1 LAVNGEFGIIRLGRT
16 AQAVY
21 ETLVDNAAMT
31 VADVHTVLGLSTP
44 QIRRALS
51 ALVAR
56 GLVTRVGDEFMV
68 TAPDVALSVLLLETE
83 TELEQARL
91 HAARLAERHRAVSGN
106 RMPAELVE
114 VVHGNTEITRRAEQI
129 MRTAQHEVCFIDKP
143 PYAKLQSTLSPVE
156 ADLLAKG
163 VRFRG
168 LYDRDALELHDLLTD
183 LEAGI
188 ALGEQARVLVD
199 APTKLILVDDRLAI
213 IPLRSA
219 PMVIESAVIV
229 HPSALLQALSAL
241 FHALWH
247 SALPL
252 ALPDRTVIPEDELS
266 EEDVRLL
273 ALLTTGMPDRSI
285 AKQLGLSYRTF
296 QRRLHELMARLG
308 AHTRFQ
314 AGLQAAARGWVPLQ
328 RTHPLP
334 GPT

>member
-1 LAVNGEFGIIRLGRT
+1 MNGEFAIIRLGRS

-21 ETLVDNAAMT
+21 EVLVDGTSMS
-31 VADVHTVLGLSTP
+31 VADVRTALEMST
-44 QIRRALS
+44 QLVRRALS
-51 ALVAR
+51 TLVAQ
-56 GLVTRVGDEFMV
+56 GLVTKIDDKFAV
-68 TAPDVALSVLLLETE
+68 TAPDVALSVLLLKTE
-83 TELEQARL
+83 AELEQARL
-91 HAARLAERHRAVSGN
+91 HAAQLAERYRMASGS
-106 RMPAELVE
+106 RLPTELVE
-114 VVHGNTEITRRAEQI
+114 VVHGSHEITRRAEQI
-129 MRTAQHEVCFIDKP
+129 MRTARHEVCFIDKP
-143 PYAKLQSTLSPVE
+143 PYAKLATVLSPVE
-156 ADLLAKG
+156 AELLAKG
-163 VRFRG
+163 VRVRG
-168 LYDRDALELHDLLTD
+168 LYDRDALELHDLLAD

-188 ALGEQARVLVD
+188 ALGEQARVLAE
-199 APTKLILVDDRLAI
+199 APTKMIMVDDRLAI

-219 PMVIESAVIV
+219 PLAIESAVIV
-229 HPSALLQALSAL
+229 HPSALLQALGAL

-252 ALPDRTVIPEDELS
+252 ALPDRTVIREDGLS
-266 EEDVRLL
+266 EEDSRLL
-273 ALLTTGMPDRSI
+273 ALLTTGIPDRSI